1 MLCLTLLAPT
11 CVYVHLLASIRIY
24 LHLLASTCTYLH
36 LRACMWRWKHPTAA
50 LGTFGT
56 SGTILLTVRHSRYVF
71 GIGSAVHISVLHYL
85 RYLHTTRTYLH
96 ATCTYLPLFSPTCM
110 ALAFDL
116 SCIYVQS
123 WPRHTSRRTISK
135 NPAMTRTSF
144 CYKYL
149 YPDNLSHF
157 RCTLLLSPTR
167 EYN

>member
-11 CVYVHLLASIRIY
+11 CVYVHLLAS
-24 LHLLASTCTYLH
+24 TCTYLH
-36 LRACMWRWKHPTAA
+36 LLAPTCLYVEVKASDGSPRYIRHFRNHFVDCSA
-50 LGTFGT
+50 LQ
-56 SGTILLTVRHSRYVF
+56 VRIRHRL
-71 GIGSAVHISVLHYL
+71 GSAHQC
-85 RYLHTTRTYLH
+85 TTLPPLLARTYLH

-116 SCIYVQS
+116 SCLYVQS
-123 WPRHTSRRTISK
+123 RPRHTSRRTISK
-135 NPAMTRTSF
+135 NPAMTRTLF
-144 CYKYL
+144 CYKYP